1 MERATSNIKKCT
13 IISNKTKQ
21 EVSLLGK
28 GGVDRLYY
36 YESILQDSIKID
48 VIFNDAGNAINE
60 KSVVEGLP
68 LVGTEEV
75 DVEIED
81 VNQRSLKVK
90 MYVNKVTPLGEDSMK
105 SKVNITLVSDEFITN
120 EVGKSR
126 VNKRF
131 DGKISDHIQKL
142 MIDNLKSKKQLN
154 IEETENNYN
163 FIGNNR
169 KPIYVIN
176 WLSKKSIPTKDGK
189 KGQSAG
195 FLWFETSNGYNFKSI
210 DSLFAQKQKKSYI
223 FTNTTDKNGKIPA
236 GYDGSILQHNPDN
249 RINAQEK
256 FKMGTYGTRIVLFDP
271 FNCYYEVSKQTAD
284 ETKGGTKL
292 AAKDLPK
299 LNEKFGTM
307 DDFTRTTYMLI
318 DKGTLPTGDSEG
330 QIEKSKEQNFDSKSI
345 LNQSIR
351 RYNQIFSAKEEVTI
365 DADYSLH
372 AGDAIFIDTPSIQ
385 KDTGSDVNREFGGL
399 YIISDLCHFISPKA
413 SYTKLNLIRDSFG
426 RKGNHTT
433 SV

>member
-48 VIFNDAGNAINE
+48 VMFNDAGNAINE

-131 DGKISDHIQKL
+131 DGKISDHIRKL
-142 MIDNLKSKKQLN
+142 MVDNLKSKKQLN

-176 WLSKKSIPTKDGK
+176 WLSKKSVPTKDGK

-210 DSLFAQKQKKSYI
+210 DSF
-223 FTNTTDKNGKIPA
+223 
-236 GYDGSILQHNPDN
+236 
-249 RINAQEK
+249 
-256 FKMGTYGTRIVLFDP
+256 
-271 FNCYYEVSKQTAD
+271 
-284 ETKGGTKL
+284 
-292 AAKDLPK
+292 
-299 LNEKFGTM
+299 
-307 DDFTRTTYMLI
+307 
-318 DKGTLPTGDSEG
+318 
-330 QIEKSKEQNFDSKSI
+330 
-345 LNQSIR
+345 
-351 RYNQIFSAKEEVTI
+351 
-365 DADYSLH
+365 
-372 AGDAIFIDTPSIQ
+372 
-385 KDTGSDVNREFGGL
+385 
-399 YIISDLCHFISPKA
+399 
-413 SYTKLNLIRDSFG
+413 
-426 RKGNHTT
+426 
-433 SV
+433 

>member
-142 MIDNLKSKKQLN
+142 LMKFLSLLK
-154 IEETENNYN
+154 
-163 FIGNNR
+163 
-169 KPIYVIN
+169 
-176 WLSKKSIPTKDGK
+176 
-189 KGQSAG
+189 
-195 FLWFETSNGYNFKSI
+195 
-210 DSLFAQKQKKSYI
+210 
-223 FTNTTDKNGKIPA
+223 KI
-236 GYDGSILQHNPDN
+236 
-249 RINAQEK
+249 K
-256 FKMGTYGTRIVLFDP
+256 
-271 FNCYYEVSKQTAD
+271 
-284 ETKGGTKL
+284 
-292 AAKDLPK
+292 
-299 LNEKFGTM
+299 
-307 DDFTRTTYMLI
+307 
-318 DKGTLPTGDSEG
+318 
-330 QIEKSKEQNFDSKSI
+330 
-345 LNQSIR
+345 
-351 RYNQIFSAKEEVTI
+351 
-365 DADYSLH
+365 
-372 AGDAIFIDTPSIQ
+372 
-385 KDTGSDVNREFGGL
+385 
-399 YIISDLCHFISPKA
+399 
-413 SYTKLNLIRDSFG
+413 
-426 RKGNHTT
+426 
-433 SV
+433 